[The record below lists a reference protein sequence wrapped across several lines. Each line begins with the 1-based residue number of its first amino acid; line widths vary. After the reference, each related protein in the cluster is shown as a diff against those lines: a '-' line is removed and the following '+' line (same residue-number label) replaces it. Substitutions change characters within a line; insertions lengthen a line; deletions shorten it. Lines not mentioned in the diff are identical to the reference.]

1 MIDFK
6 NVRPTYLE
14 VDLDTLLYNLKL
26 LKEKIGE
33 DVELMA
39 TVKGDFYGLGIR
51 ETWKLLD
58 ENGADSYSVATLNE
72 AIELRKLGT
81 KKDILILGYTSPRQF
96 PLLLEYDIMPA
107 MYDLDA
113 AKALS
118 DLSVKEGKKARIHIK
133 VDTGMTR
140 IGFDTSEESMDKVAE
155 IFNLEG
161 ITIDGIFSH
170 FTSSEE
176 LDKTKSHEQ
185 AKMFHGFLKGLDER
199 NVNYGKKHLANSA
212 AVIDLPEYNEDIIRN
227 GYNLTGMH
235 DDTVHIERLPI
246 KLVSQFKTEIA
257 RVRKVPKGTGVS
269 YNSKY
274 VTEED
279 DQVIATLPVGYSDGY
294 KRALTGKAE
303 VLVNGKRAKI
313 VGSICMDQMM
323 IDVTGIDCKAGD
335 EVILFGHV
343 ENAPTTA
350 ELAAILNTG
359 NIDIHTTVARRVPR
373 VYLKD
378 GKAVAMTDYLMD
390 VADK

>member
-1 MIDFK
+1 
-6 NVRPTYLE
+6 
-14 VDLDTLLYNLKL
+14 
-26 LKEKIGE
+26 
-33 DVELMA
+33 
-39 TVKGDFYGLGIR
+39 
-51 ETWKLLD
+51 
-58 ENGADSYSVATLNE
+58 
-72 AIELRKLGT
+72 
-81 KKDILILGYTSPRQF
+81 
-96 PLLLEYDIMPA
+96 
-107 MYDLDA
+107 
-113 AKALS
+113 
-118 DLSVKEGKKARIHIK
+118 
-133 VDTGMTR
+133 
-140 IGFDTSEESMDKVAE
+140 
-155 IFNLEG
+155 
-161 ITIDGIFSH
+161 
-170 FTSSEE
+170 
-176 LDKTKSHEQ
+176 
-185 AKMFHGFLKGLDER
+185 
-199 NVNYGKKHLANSA
+199 
-212 AVIDLPEYNEDIIRN
+212 
-227 GYNLTGMH
+227 
-235 DDTVHIERLPI
+235 ERLPI

>member
-14 VDLDTLLYNLKL
+14 VDIDAILYNLKL
-26 LKEKIGE
+26 LKEKIGD

-51 ETWKLLD
+51 ETWKYLD
-58 ENGADSYSVATLNE
+58 DNGADSYSVATLNE
-72 AIELRKLGT
+72 GIELRKLGT
-81 KKDILILGYTSPRQF
+81 KKDILVLGYTSPRQY

-107 MYDLDA
+107 MFDLEDA
-113 AKALS
+113 KKLSELAIAAGKNAK
-118 DLSVKEGKKARIHIK
+118 IHIK

-155 IFNLEG
+155 ISKLEG
-161 ITIDGIFSH
+161 IVIDGIFSH

-176 LDKTKSHEQ
+176 IDKTKSHEQ
-185 AKMFHGFLKGLDER
+185 AKMFYGFIEGLDKREA
-199 NVNYGKKHLANSA
+199 NYGKKHLANSA

-269 YNSKY
+269 YNSSY
-274 VTEED
+274 VTEKEG
-279 DQVIATLPVGYSDGY
+279 QVIATLPVGYSDGY
-294 KRALTGKAE
+294 KRALTGKAD
-303 VLVNGKRAKI
+303 VLVNGKRARI

-323 IDVTGIDCKAGD
+323 IDVTDIDCKAGD
-335 EVILFGHV
+335 EIILFGHV

-350 ELAAILNTG
+350 ELAALLNTG
-359 NIDIHTTVARRVPR
+359 NIDIHSTVGRRVPR
-373 VYLKD
+373 VYIKD
-378 GKAVAMTDYLMD
+378 GKAVAMQDYLID
-390 VADK
+390 

>member
-14 VDLDTLLYNLKL
+14 VDIDAILYNLKL
-26 LKEKIGE
+26 LKEKIGD

-51 ETWKLLD
+51 ETWKYLD
-58 ENGADSYSVATLNE
+58 DNGADSYSVATLNE
-72 AIELRKLGT
+72 GIELRKLGT
-81 KKDILILGYTSPRQF
+81 KKDILVLGYTSQRQY

-107 MYDLDA
+107 MFDLEDA
-113 AKALS
+113 KKLSELAIAAGKNAK
-118 DLSVKEGKKARIHIK
+118 IHIK

-155 IFNLEG
+155 ISKLEG
-161 ITIDGIFSH
+161 IVIDGIFSH

-176 LDKTKSHEQ
+176 IDKTKSHEQ
-185 AKMFHGFLKGLDER
+185 AKMFYGFIEGLDKREA
-199 NVNYGKKHLANSA
+199 NYGKKHLANSA

-235 DDTVHIERLPI
+235 DDTVHIDRLPI

-269 YNSKY
+269 YNSSY
-274 VTEED
+274 VTEKEG
-279 DQVIATLPVGYSDGY
+279 QVIATLPVGYSDGY
-294 KRALTGKAE
+294 KRALTGKAD
-303 VLVNGKRAKI
+303 VLVNGKRARI

-323 IDVTGIDCKAGD
+323 IDVTDIDCKAGD
-335 EVILFGHV
+335 EIILFGHV

-350 ELAAILNTG
+350 ELAALLNTG
-359 NIDIHTTVARRVPR
+359 NIDIHSTVGRRVPR
-373 VYLKD
+373 VYIKD
-378 GKAVAMTDYLMD
+378 GKAVAMQDYLID
-390 VADK
+390 

>member
-14 VDLDTLLYNLKL
+14 VDIDAILYNLKL
-26 LKEKIGE
+26 LKEKIGD

-51 ETWKLLD
+51 ETWKYLD
-58 ENGADSYSVATLNE
+58 DNGADSYSVATLNE
-72 AIELRKLGT
+72 GIELRKLGT
-81 KKDILILGYTSPRQF
+81 KKDILVLGYTSPRQY

-107 MYDLDA
+107 MFDLEDA
-113 AKALS
+113 KKLSELAIAAGKNAK
-118 DLSVKEGKKARIHIK
+118 IHIK

-155 IFNLEG
+155 ISKLEG
-161 ITIDGIFSH
+161 IVIDGIFSH

-176 LDKTKSHEQ
+176 IDKTKSHEQ
-185 AKMFHGFLKGLDER
+185 AKMFYGFIEGLDKREA
-199 NVNYGKKHLANSA
+199 NYGKKHLANSA

-235 DDTVHIERLPI
+235 DDTVHIDRLPI

-269 YNSKY
+269 YNSSY
-274 VTEED
+274 VTEKEG
-279 DQVIATLPVGYSDGY
+279 QVIATLPVGYSDGY
-294 KRALTGKAE
+294 KRALTGKAD
-303 VLVNGKRAKI
+303 VLVNGKRARI

-323 IDVTGIDCKAGD
+323 IDVTDIDCKAGD
-335 EVILFGHV
+335 EIILFGHV

-350 ELAAILNTG
+350 ELAALLNTG
-359 NIDIHTTVARRVPR
+359 NIDIHSTVGRRVPR
-373 VYLKD
+373 VYIKD

-390 VADK
+390 